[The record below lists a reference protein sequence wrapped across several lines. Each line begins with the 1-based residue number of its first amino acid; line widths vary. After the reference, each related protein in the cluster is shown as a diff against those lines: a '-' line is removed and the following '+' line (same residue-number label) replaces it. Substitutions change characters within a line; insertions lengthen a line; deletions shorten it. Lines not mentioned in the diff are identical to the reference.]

1 MTSIP
6 LSEPSLRANRAGLVP
21 TGVAARLGHWRSALW
36 VAPLGFALVVT
47 TLYPTIFLIALAT
60 TKSTLGKPFRSF
72 VGLKNITGSLLDPAF
87 QMAVFKGVAFAF
99 ASAIAELVVGFALA
113 MLFVGLMKAGRYL
126 LIVVLLPLMTPPVMV
141 GVAWKLILA
150 PSGGLLNGLLMGWGI
165 TDAPISFLATPVPA
179 WLSIGVADLW
189 QWVPFVTI
197 LCFAALVSLPDG
209 VHEASLIDGAGPWQ
223 RLFHVTLP
231 LVAAPLASIFLLKL
245 IIGFKLFDLVYVLT
259 FGGPG
264 FATTNAT
271 FSIWRLAL
279 EQFDVG
285 RAAAQT
291 LIYAIVIGIVT
302 IPVVRLHRFASEHYS

>member
-1 MTSIP
+1 M
-6 LSEPSLRANRAGLVP
+6 
-21 TGVAARLGHWRSALW
+21 
-36 VAPLGFALVVT
+36 
-47 TLYPTIFLIALAT
+47 
-60 TKSTLGKPFRSF
+60 
-72 VGLKNITGSLLDPAF
+72 
-87 QMAVFKGVAFAF
+87 
-99 ASAIAELVVGFALA
+99 
-113 MLFVGLMKAGRYL
+113 
-126 LIVVLLPLMTPPVMV
+126 
-141 GVAWKLILA
+141 
-150 PSGGLLNGLLMGWGI
+150 
-165 TDAPISFLATPVPA
+165 PA

-223 RLFHVTLP
+223 RFRHITLP
-231 LVAAPLASIFLLKL
+231 LVMAPLASIFLLKL

-264 FATTNAT
+264 FTTTTAT

-302 IPVVRLHRFASEHYS
+302 IPVVRLHRWASEHYS

>member
-1 MTSIP
+1 MSSIP
-6 LSEPSLRANRAGLVP
+6 MEGASARPATLHIAGRAASAELRR
-21 TGVAARLGHWRSALW
+21 WSKFIW
-36 VAPLGFALVVT
+36 VAPLGFALVIT

-60 TKSTLGKPFRSF
+60 TKSTLGKPFRAF
-72 VGLKNITGSLLDPAF
+72 VGMRQITGALLDPAF
-87 QMAVFKGVAFAF
+87 QSAVFKGVAFAF
-99 ASAIAELVVGFALA
+99 ASAIAELVIGFALA
-113 MLFVGLMKAGRYL
+113 SLFVALARAGRYL

-150 PSGGLLNGLLMGWGI
+150 PSGGLLNGVLMNWGI

-209 VHEASLIDGAGPWQ
+209 VREASMIDGAGPWQ
-223 RLFHVTLP
+223 RLRHVTLP

-271 FSIWRLAL
+271 FGIWRLAL

-285 RAAAQT
+285 KAAAQT
-291 LIYAIVIGIVT
+291 LIYAVVISIVT
-302 IPVVRLHRFASEHYS
+302 IPIVRLHRFASEHYS

>member
-1 MTSIP
+1 MTRVPRSGG
-6 LSEPSLRANRAGLVP
+6 SRRDARSTAAGTEPPRRWQNM
-21 TGVAARLGHWRSALW
+21 LW
-36 VAPLGFALVVT
+36 VAPLVLSLIVT
-47 TLYPTIFLIALAT
+47 TVYPTLFLIALAT

-72 VGLKNITGSLLDPAF
+72 VGADQILRAITDANFQLAVLKSIG
-87 QMAVFKGVAFAF
+87 FAF
-99 ASAIAELVVGFALA
+99 GSAIVELVIGFALA
-113 MLFVGLMKAGRYL
+113 SLFVALLKAGRYL
-126 LIVVLLPLMTPPVMV
+126 LTIVLLPLMTPPVMV

-150 PSGGLLNGLLMGWGI
+150 PSGGLLNGILLHWGI
-165 TDAPISFLATPVPA
+165 LDTPMSFLASPVPA
-179 WLSIGVADLW
+179 WLSITVADLW

-209 VHEASLIDGAGPWQ
+209 VREASMIDGAGPWR
-223 RLFHVTLP
+223 RLWHVTLP

-264 FATTNAT
+264 FATTTAT
-271 FSIWRLAL
+271 FGIWRMAL

-291 LIYAIVIGIVT
+291 LVFAIVIGIVT
-302 IPVVRLHRFASEHYS
+302 IPVLRLHRRASEYAA

>member
-1 MTSIP
+1 MSSVP
-6 LSEPSLRANRAGLVP
+6 YSEAAAAAI
-21 TGVAARLGHWRSALW
+21 AARPVERDLAAARRWHKLLW
-36 VAPLGFALVVT
+36 VAPLVFALLVT
-47 TLYPTIFLIALAT
+47 TVYPTIFLIALAT
-60 TKSTLGKPFRSF
+60 TKSTLGKPFRAF
-72 VGLKNITGSLLDPAF
+72 IGTKNFESALFDPAF
-87 QMAVFKGVAFAF
+87 QASVWKGVVFAF
-99 ASAIAELVVGFALA
+99 ASAAAEIIVGFALA
-113 MLFVGLMKAGRYL
+113 SLFVALLKAGRYL

-150 PSGGLLNGLLMGWGI
+150 PSGGLLNGVLMNLGV

-179 WLSIGVADLW
+179 WLSVGVADLW

-197 LCFAALVSLPDG
+197 LCFAALVSLPEG

-223 RLFHVTLP
+223 RLRHITLP

-264 FATTNAT
+264 LTTTNAT

-285 RAAAQT
+285 KAAAQT
-291 LIYAIVIGIVT
+291 LIYAIVISIVT
-302 IPVVRLHRFASEHYS
+302 IPVVRLHRFASEHFA

>member
-1 MTSIP
+1 MP
-6 LSEPSLRANRAGLVP
+6 ARADERIVAGP
-21 TGVAARLGHWRSALW
+21 RRWYAALW
-36 VAPLGFALVVT
+36 VAPLVFALLVT
-47 TLYPTIFLIALAT
+47 TVYPTLFLIALAT

-72 VGLKNITGSLLDPAF
+72 LGLKNITGALLDPAF
-87 QMAVFKGVAFAF
+87 QAAVWKGVAFAF
-99 ASAIAELVVGFALA
+99 ASAAAELVVGFALA
-113 MLFVGLMKAGRYL
+113 SLFVGLMKAGRYL

-150 PSGGLLNGLLMGWGI
+150 PSGGLLNGVLMGWGI

-179 WLSIGVADLW
+179 WLSVGVADLW

-197 LCFAALVSLPDG
+197 LCFAALVSLPEG
-209 VHEASLIDGAGPWQ
+209 VHEASLIDGAGAWQ
-223 RLFHVTLP
+223 RLRHITLP

-264 FATTNAT
+264 LTTTNAT

-285 RAAAQT
+285 KAAAQT
-291 LIYAIVIGIVT
+291 LIYAVVISIVT
-302 IPVVRLHRFASEHYS
+302 IPVLRLHRLASERAS